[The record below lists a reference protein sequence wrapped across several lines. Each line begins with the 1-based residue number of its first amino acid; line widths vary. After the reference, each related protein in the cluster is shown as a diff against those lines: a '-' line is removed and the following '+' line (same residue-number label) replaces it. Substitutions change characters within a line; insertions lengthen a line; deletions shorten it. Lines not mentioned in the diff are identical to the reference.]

1 MTVFRTTNTDNT
13 TSYIYIQGARSAD
26 TMNDISGVIF
36 TNYDDDDHIKYH
48 MASITLKDHYGNTLG
63 KLNNVTLYWCNLS
76 VIKSQHLTID
86 FV

>member
-36 TNYDDDDHIKYH
+36 TNYDDDDHISYGIYH
-48 MASITLKDHYGNTLG
+48 FERSL
-63 KLNNVTLYWCNLS
+63 WE
-76 VIKSQHLTID
+76 
-86 FV
+86 